1 MTAILLILM
10 FVNGNPVGTVQTVVT
25 TDSCK
30 SEIATVEDINVRL
43 KENEQH
49 IMFKTECL
57 KKDE

>member
-30 SEIATVEDINVRL
+30 SEILVIKDINARL
-43 KENEQH
+43 EEAGQH
-49 IMFKTECL
+49 IVFKTECM
-57 KKDE
+57 ENNE